1 MEESI
6 RFELMAQVTVTVRS
20 QVLGRGRVIGRTYAS
35 PMRYD
40 VKFIDGGIIAD
51 VTAEQISNE

>member
-1 MEESI
+1 MAREPI
-6 RFELMAQVTVTVRS
+6 RLNDEVTIRVRD
-20 QVLGRGRVIGRTYAS
+20 QVLGRGRVIGRTYAN

>member
-1 MEESI
+1 MENESI
-6 RFELMAQVTVTVRS
+6 RLMDEVTVTVRS

-40 VKFIDGGIIAD
+40 VKFIDGGLISD

>member
-1 MEESI
+1 MENESI
-6 RFELMAQVTVTVRS
+6 RLMDEVTVTVRS

-40 VKFIDGGIIAD
+40 VKFSDGGLIAD